1 MDTEKKNKP
10 LHNFLI
16 ENFYRDNTS
25 KAPPPPLKI
34 EEKHKD
40 GFVMINLPSHDSFHN
55 NLLLTL
61 IDLYND
67 LR

>member
-1 MDTEKKNKP
+1 MDTEKKKT

-16 ENFYRDNTS
+16 ENFYHDNTL
-25 KAPPPPLKI
+25 KVNPPPLKV
-34 EEKHKD
+34 EEKYKD
-40 GFVMINLPSHDSFHN
+40 GFVMINLPPHDSLHN

-61 IDLYND
+61 IGLYND